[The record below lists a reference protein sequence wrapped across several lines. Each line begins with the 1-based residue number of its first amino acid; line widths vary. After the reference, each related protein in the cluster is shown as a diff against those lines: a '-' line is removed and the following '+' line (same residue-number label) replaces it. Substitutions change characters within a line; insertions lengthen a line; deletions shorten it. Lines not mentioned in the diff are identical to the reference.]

1 MTKITKNQKKFIK
14 SNYKSVPL
22 TELAAKTGIS
32 EKEIVS
38 YIGKSGRDVDK
49 IIDKEIEDQNRV
61 KFGSVRDIFEFIY
74 SNRLI
79 ISILAVLVFTLYF
92 NSLNGEFVADD
103 ILAFRDNPEVRDIK
117 ASFQSLNIQ
126 KIIYS
131 LSFKYF
137 GLNPSPLHFGY
148 VTLHFFI
155 VVLIFIF
162 CSALFNKKTALLASL
177 IFAASPVNTEAVAW
191 ISASNY
197 IINTT
202 GFMLLS
208 IAYFLY
214 KNSGKKIYLFSTAF
228 IYFLWVVILINH
240 FSITFLPLLV
250 IIDLTVFEKKISF
263 KSITGKLPLLS
274 LTLVHFIYV
283 FGQVST
289 RIGELSVSTEANTKN
304 TMPYLD
310 RVPYTIYSNIKLL
323 LFPKTLSI
331 FHEGD
336 VITDALLIFMW
347 VVLIAFIIL
356 IFYFWKK
363 KRYISGLLIFIPVSL
378 APTFSPVIVSSYF
391 SERYLYLGNIV
402 FCILL
407 ALALL
412 KIEKLADIKRLSLF
426 ITIVLIILYSVRGV
440 IRNTEWET
448 PKKLWQATAASVP
461 YSPRAHRVLGDLYLE
476 EEDYTNAAIEFEK
489 AVELRKGDYAG
500 ALNNLGLSYLRLGNF
515 DMAEKYLLMNIQQY
529 PYMLQPYLNLSEIE
543 MNRGNIPKSR
553 SYLKK
558 VLELEPG
565 NKTAL
570 NVLSKIDS
578 GEIK

>member
-92 NSLNGEFVADD
+92 NSLNGGFVADD

-162 CSALFNKKTALLASL
+162 CSALFNKKT
-177 IFAASPVNTEAVAW
+177 
-191 ISASNY
+191 
-197 IINTT
+197 
-202 GFMLLS
+202 
-208 IAYFLY
+208 
-214 KNSGKKIYLFSTAF
+214 GKKIYLFSTAF

-331 FHEGD
+331 FH
-336 VITDALLIFMW
+336 
-347 VVLIAFIIL
+347 
-356 IFYFWKK
+356 
-363 KRYISGLLIFIPVSL
+363 
-378 APTFSPVIVSSYF
+378 
-391 SERYLYLGNIV
+391 
-402 FCILL
+402 
-407 ALALL
+407 
-412 KIEKLADIKRLSLF
+412 
-426 ITIVLIILYSVRGV
+426 
-440 IRNTEWET
+440 
-448 PKKLWQATAASVP
+448 
-461 YSPRAHRVLGDLYLE
+461 
-476 EEDYTNAAIEFEK
+476 
-489 AVELRKGDYAG
+489 
-500 ALNNLGLSYLRLGNF
+500 
-515 DMAEKYLLMNIQQY
+515 
-529 PYMLQPYLNLSEIE
+529 
-543 MNRGNIPKSR
+543 
-553 SYLKK
+553 
-558 VLELEPG
+558 
-565 NKTAL
+565 
-570 NVLSKIDS
+570 
-578 GEIK
+578 